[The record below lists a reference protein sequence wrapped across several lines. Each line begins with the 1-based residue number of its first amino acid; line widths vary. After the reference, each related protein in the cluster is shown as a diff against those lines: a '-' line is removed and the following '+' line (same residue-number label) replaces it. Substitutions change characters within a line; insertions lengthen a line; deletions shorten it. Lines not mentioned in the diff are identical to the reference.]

1 MHRAARLLSSLA
13 LILTAAF
20 IPAAAASAKAPSTAK
35 WAKQNHLKGS
45 WKTKDTDKDGLKNS
59 QEFKLGTNPRK
70 ADTDGDGLKDGDEVQ
85 VGDDPLTKDTDGD
98 GVKDGAEHAGVV
110 TAFDGDTITIRQF
123 TGGKLTATLSDD
135 ASCYTSGNDA
145 ADDDS
150 SGDDDSADDSSDDSS
165 SDDGGDSADDTGDD
179 SADDTGDDASD
190 DTSVD
195 VGDDSGD
202 DDSGDDDCTTAGID
216 TGTLVRKL
224 DLTRDG
230 GQFFTDDVEL
240 ADV

>member
-1 MHRAARLLSSLA
+1 MHRAARLLSLLA
-13 LILTAAF
+13 LVVPAAF

-35 WAKQNHLKGS
+35 WAKKNHLKGS
-45 WKTKDTDKDGLKNS
+45 WKTKDTDKDGLKNV
-59 QEFKLGTNPRK
+59 QEYKLGTNPRK
-70 ADTDGDGLKDGDEVQ
+70 ADTDGDGLKDGNEVQ

-123 TGGKLTATLSDD
+123 NGGKLTASLSED

-145 ADDDS
+145 A
-150 SGDDDSADDSSDDSS
+150 GDDDSS
-165 SDDGGDSADDTGDD
+165 SDDGSDDSSAGDVSGDDTGDD
-179 SADDTGDDASD
+179 SAGDTGDDASD
-190 DTSVD
+190 DTTV
-195 VGDDSGD
+195 DDSGD
-202 DDSGDDDCTTAGID
+202 DDTSDDDASDDDCTTAGID
-216 TGTLVRKL
+216 PGTLVRKL

-230 GQFFTDDVEL
+230 GQFFADDVEL